1 MTEIIPAILPKSFE
15 ELSEAMAQVSGL
27 VKMVQ
32 VDVCDG
38 VFVKNKTWPY
48 VQKNDPD
55 FADILKE
62 NGGFPYWEEMDFEV
76 DLMIKPTE
84 EEIQKWITAGA
95 KRLIIHVESVENPE
109 LFVEKIRNL
118 LPEPDSAFHIEIG
131 IAISI
136 DTPNDVLKHVVKHVD
151 FIQCMGIAHIGHQGE
166 PFDPAVLEKINE
178 LRVLH
183 PNVTIS
189 VDGAVNEESAPQLID
204 AGATRLVIGSAIFGG
219 GDVPGTIE
227 FFQDLAEVGREGE
240 SDN

>member
-1 MTEIIPAILPKSFE
+1 MVEIIPAILPKSFD

-48 VQKNDPD
+48 FQKNDSD
-55 FADILKE
+55 FAEILKE

-95 KRLIIHVESVENPE
+95 KRLVIHVESVENPE
-109 LFVEKIRNL
+109 AFVEKIRSS
-118 LPEPDSAFHIEIG
+118 LPSPDSVFHTEVG
-131 IAISI
+131 IAINP
-136 DTPNDVLKHVVKHVD
+136 DTPNDVLKHIVKHID
-151 FIQCMGIAHIGHQGE
+151 FIQCMGISNIGHQGE
-166 PFDPAVLEKINE
+166 PFDESVLEKIHE

-189 VDGAVNEESAPQLID
+189 VDGAVNEETAPLLID
-204 AGATRLVIGSAIFGG
+204 AGATRLVIGSAIFES
-219 GDVPGTIE
+219 GDIPGTIQ
-227 FFQDLAEVGREGE
+227 FFQSLAAAEE
-240 SDN
+240 